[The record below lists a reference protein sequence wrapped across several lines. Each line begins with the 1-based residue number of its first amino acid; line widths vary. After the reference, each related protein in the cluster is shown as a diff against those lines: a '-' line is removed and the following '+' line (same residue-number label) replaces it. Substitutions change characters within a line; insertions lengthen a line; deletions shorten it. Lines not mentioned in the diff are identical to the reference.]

1 MRDLANGLQRV
12 SAGGTTTQPTRRLE
26 TPATMKPN
34 VRAAA
39 RTRPNRLL
47 IALAAAWMILS
58 LAIGGAV
65 HADASADAAPA
76 PAVAESTQ
84 D

>member
-1 MRDLANGLQRV
+1 MVGATGELRLNPHRVRD
-12 SAGGTTTQPTRRLE
+12 TQL
-26 TPATMKPN
+26 MKPN
-34 VRAAA
+34 VRAAT
-39 RTRPNRLL
+39 RSRPNRLL

-65 HADASADAAPA
+65 HADASAQADPGGPVVGA
-76 PAVAESTQ
+76 SQ

>member
-1 MRDLANGLQRV
+1 
-12 SAGGTTTQPTRRLE
+12 
-26 TPATMKPN
+26 MKPN
-34 VRAAA
+34 LRAAA

-58 LAIGGAV
+58 LAVGGAV
-65 HADASADAAPA
+65 KADARADAAPA
-76 PAVAESTQ
+76 PAVASSTQ

>member
-1 MRDLANGLQRV
+1 
-12 SAGGTTTQPTRRLE
+12 
-26 TPATMKPN
+26 MKPN
-34 VRAAA
+34 MRAAA
-39 RTRPNRLL
+39 RTRPNRVL

-65 HADASADAAPA
+65 HADGSAAGDPA
-76 PAVAESTQ
+76 PAVAGSTQ

>member
-1 MRDLANGLQRV
+1 MKPTMRVA
-12 SAGGTTTQPTRRLE
+12 TRR
-26 TPATMKPN
+26 
-34 VRAAA
+34 
-39 RTRPNRLL
+39 RPNRVL

-65 HADASADAAPA
+65 QADASAQRQPA
-76 PAVAESTQ
+76 PEVAESAP

>member
-1 MRDLANGLQRV
+1 
-12 SAGGTTTQPTRRLE
+12 
-26 TPATMKPN
+26 MKPN
-34 VRAAA
+34 LRAAA

-47 IALAAAWMILS
+47 IALAAAWMMLS

-65 HADASADAAPA
+65 HADASSDAGSA
-76 PAVAESTQ
+76 PAVASSTQ